1 MFSMKRV
8 AVAAGLLA
16 AASSLSPAA
25 AAPVVTPLGTPAI
38 SIGSTGTEGQSA
50 ATRGWSFTLGNEIN
64 VTALGFYDNQLNG
77 LTDSHQVGIWDV
89 SGTLLVSGTVSSGT
103 ISPLIS
109 QFRYTTTLSGTTDLL
124 PGDYRLGG
132 LGTLNDLNRRG
143 VLLSDT
149 TAAPG
154 VTYNGSLSNGNAG
167 TFSDPTTPTTS
178 GGYDVGYFGPNFLFT
193 AVAVPEPGPLGI
205 LAVAGLC
212 MGLLRRRARPPS

>member
-1 MFSMKRV
+1 MFPMKRV

-25 AAPVVTPLGTPAI
+25 ATPVPPAGTPAI
-38 SIGSTGTEGQSA
+38 SIGSTGTDGSSA

-77 LTDSHQVGIWDV
+77 LVDSHQVGIWDV
-89 SGTLLVSGTVSSGT
+89 SGTLLVTGTVSSGT
-103 ISPLIS
+103 LSPLTS

-132 LGTLNDLNRRG
+132 LGTLNDQSRRG
-143 VLLSDT
+143 VLVSDT
-149 TAAPG
+149 TTASG
-154 VTYNGSLSNGNAG
+154 VTYIGSLSNGNAG
-167 TFSDPTTPTTS
+167 TFSDPTTPTTDL
-178 GGYDVGYFGPNFLFT
+178 GYDVGYFGPNFQFT
-193 AVAVPEPGPLGI
+193 PVAVPEPGPLGI

-212 MGLLRRRARPPS
+212 MGLLRRRVHPPG